1 MKSAAITLLVA
12 AAFVAGIVLYEVAK
26 PDPLHEP
33 TTAEVKSEVDKL
45 KAEAARKHPGVAQS
59 DAMKAVSAERA
70 GEILK
75 KGDTETRARNA
86 ASIFFGSYFMN
97 TRARPAY
104 CKQRGVDLA
113 PFVAAFDRAHREELT
128 RAREIFVRGGI
139 DPESM
144 VATVQ
149 DQFMAMVDQDMKDF
163 AAGAKVQPDSACDL
177 FNQNSKLIAEAI
189 QLPAEVKQTLLAK
202 Y

>member
-1 MKSAAITLLVA
+1 MKNAGITLVVVVALVA
-12 AAFVAGIVLYEVAK
+12 GVVLYDVAK
-26 PDPLHEP
+26 PDPMQAP
-33 TTAEVKSEVDKL
+33 NAADVKIEVDKL
-45 KAEAARKHPGVAQS
+45 KAEAAKRHPDMSRS
-59 DAMKAVSAERA
+59 DAMKLVAMAQASEL
-70 GEILK
+70 LK
-75 KGDTETRARNA
+75 TGDAETRAKTA
-86 ASIFFGSYFMN
+86 AGVFFGSYYMN

-144 VATVQ
+144 VPNIQ
-149 DQFMAMVDQDMKDF
+149 DHFVAMVDQDMKDF
-163 AAGAKVQPDSACDL
+163 AAGANVPPDSACTL
-177 FNQNSKLIAEAI
+177 FNENSTLIAEAI
-189 QLPAEVKQTLLAK
+189 QLPPEVKRTLLAR

>member
-1 MKSAAITLLVA
+1 MKNAGIALIVA
-12 AAFVAGIVLYEVAK
+12 AAVVVGIVLYEVVK
-26 PDPLHEP
+26 PDPMRAP
-33 TTAEVKSEVDKL
+33 TAAEVKSEVDKL
-45 KAEAARKHPGVAQS
+45 QAEAAQKHPGMAKS
-59 DAMKAVSAERA
+59 DAMKAVSEERA

-75 KGDTETRARNA
+75 KGDAETRAKNA

-113 PFVAAFDRAHREELT
+113 PFVAAFDQAHREELA

-139 DPESM
+139 HPESM

-149 DQFMAMVDQDMKDF
+149 DQFMVMVDQDMKDF
-163 AAGAKVQPDSACDL
+163 AAGANVQPDSACEL

-189 QLPAEVKQTLLAK
+189 QLPPEVKQTLLAK

>member
-1 MKSAAITLLVA
+1 MKNAGTTLIVVAAI
-12 AAFVAGIVLYEVAK
+12 VAGVVIYEVAK
-26 PDPLHEP
+26 PDPMREP
-33 TTAEVKSEVDKL
+33 TAAEVKLEVDKL
-45 KAEAARKHPGVAQS
+45 KTEAAKQHPDMPQS
-59 DAMKAVSAERA
+59 DAMKQVATAQATEM
-70 GEILK
+70 LK
-75 KGDTETRARNA
+75 TGDAETRAKTA
-86 ASIFFGSYFMN
+86 AGIFFGSYYMN

-144 VATVQ
+144 VPNIQ
-149 DQFMAMVDQDMKDF
+149 DQFVAMIEQDMKDF
-163 AAGAKVQPDSACDL
+163 AAGAKVPPDSACIL
-177 FNQNSKLIAEAI
+177 FNENSTLIAEAI
-189 QLPAEVKQTLLAK
+189 QLPPEVKRTLLAQ